1 MASYKN
7 IPNQSMMKNYGVKY
21 SIEFVV
27 IILGITVSFWF
38 NELSISNQDERE
50 RIKVLSSLQLENNEI
65 KFYCDEKKQT
75 WSNDIRL
82 LNEFLSP
89 NNGSLNIDNIL
100 KITTSKNRIETFMVL
115 YRVFDPPL
123 NRYQSIINSGDL
135 KYVKSEKVKEILSR
149 LHNTS
154 LSHIETAVEHEKQLK
169 QSFIPFLTEH
179 HPKVILARS
188 DNRVSV
194 NRYSE
199 TLDEAITNDDRLKA
213 KLVMLKRYLEY
224 KISILRVY
232 MINLED
238 LEAEINLALNN

>member
-1 MASYKN
+1 MV
-7 IPNQSMMKNYGVKY
+7 KNYAIKY

-38 NELSISNQDERE
+38 NALSIENQDEKE
-50 RIKVLSSLQLENNEI
+50 RIKVLSSLQLEINEI

-75 WSNDIRL
+75 WGNDIRL
-82 LNEFLSP
+82 LNEFLTP
-89 NNGSLNIDNIL
+89 TQGELNIDNIL

-115 YRVFDPPL
+115 YRVFNPPL

-169 QSFIPFLTEH
+169 QSFLPFITVN
-179 HPKVILARS
+179 HPEVILAR
-188 DNRVSV
+188 DNNLISV
-194 NRYSE
+194 NQYSE
-199 TLDEAITNDDRLKA
+199 ILSEAIHSDDRLKA
-213 KLVMLKRYLEY
+213 KFVMLKRYLEF
-224 KISILRVY
+224 KLSILQVY

-238 LEAEINLALNN
+238 LESEINLAIDN

>member
-1 MASYKN
+1 MV
-7 IPNQSMMKNYGVKY
+7 KNYAIKY

-38 NELSISNQDERE
+38 NALSIENQDEKE
-50 RIKVLSSLQLENNEI
+50 RIKVLSSLQLEINEI

-75 WSNDIRL
+75 WGNDIRL
-82 LNEFLSP
+82 LNEFLTP
-89 NNGSLNIDNIL
+89 TQGELNIDNIL

-115 YRVFDPPL
+115 YRVFNPPL

-169 QSFIPFLTEH
+169 QSFLPFITVN
-179 HPKVILARS
+179 HPEVILAR
-188 DNRVSV
+188 DNNQISV
-194 NRYSE
+194 DQYSE
-199 TLDEAITNDDRLKA
+199 ILSKAINRDDRLKA
-213 KLVMLKRYLEY
+213 KFVMLKRYLEF
-224 KISILRVY
+224 KISILQVY

-238 LEAEINLALNN
+238 LESEINLAIDN

>member
-1 MASYKN
+1 MV
-7 IPNQSMMKNYGVKY
+7 KNYAIKY

-38 NELSISNQDERE
+38 NALSIENQDEKE
-50 RIKVLSSLQLENNEI
+50 RIKVLSSLQLEINEI

-75 WSNDIRL
+75 WGNDIRL
-82 LNEFLSP
+82 LNEFLIP
-89 NNGSLNIDNIL
+89 TKGELNIDNIL

-115 YRVFDPPL
+115 YRVFNPPL

-169 QSFIPFLTEH
+169 QSFLPFITVN
-179 HPKVILARS
+179 HPEVILAR
-188 DNRVSV
+188 DNNQISV
-194 NRYSE
+194 DQYSGI
-199 TLDEAITNDDRLKA
+199 LSKAINSDDRLKA
-213 KLVMLKRYLEY
+213 KFVMLKRYLEF
-224 KISILRVY
+224 KISILQVY

-238 LEAEINLALNN
+238 LESEINLAIDN

>member
-1 MASYKN
+1 MV
-7 IPNQSMMKNYGVKY
+7 KNYAIKY

-38 NELSISNQDERE
+38 NALSIENQDEKE
-50 RIKVLSSLQLENNEI
+50 RIKVLSSLQLETNEI

-75 WSNDIRL
+75 WGNDIRL
-82 LNEFLSP
+82 LNEFITP
-89 NNGSLNIDNIL
+89 TKDELNIDNIL

-123 NRYQSIINSGDL
+123 NRYQSIINSGYL

-169 QSFIPFLTEH
+169 QSFLPFITLN
-179 HPKVILARS
+179 HPEVILAR
-188 DNRVSV
+188 DNNQISV
-194 NRYSE
+194 NQYSGI
-199 TLDEAITNDDRLKA
+199 LSEAIHSDDRLKA
-213 KLVMLKRYLEY
+213 KFVMLKRYLEF
-224 KISILRVY
+224 KISILQVY

-238 LEAEINLALNN
+238 LESEINLAIDN

>member
-1 MASYKN
+1 ML
-7 IPNQSMMKNYGVKY
+7 KNYAIKY

-27 IILGITVSFWF
+27 IILGITVSFWL
-38 NELSISNQDERE
+38 NQLSITNQNEKE
-50 RIKVLSSLQLENNEI
+50 RIKVLSSLQLEINEI

-75 WSNDIRL
+75 WGNDIRL
-82 LNEFLSP
+82 LDEFLLP
-89 NNGSLNIDNIL
+89 GNDEFNIDNIL

-154 LSHIETAVEHEKQLK
+154 LSHLETAVEHEKQLK
-169 QSFIPFLTEH
+169 QSFLPFITVN
-179 HPKVILARS
+179 HPEVILARNN
-188 DNRVSV
+188 NRISV
-194 NRYSE
+194 DLYSGI
-199 TLDEAITNDDRLKA
+199 LNEAIHSDDRLKA
-213 KLVMLKRYLEY
+213 KFVMLKRYLEF
-224 KISILRVY
+224 KTSILQVY

-238 LEAEINLALNN
+238 LEAEINMALDN

>member
-1 MASYKN
+1 MV
-7 IPNQSMMKNYGVKY
+7 KNYAIKY

-27 IILGITVSFWF
+27 IILGITVSFWI
-38 NELSISNQDERE
+38 NALSIESQDEKE
-50 RIKVLSSLQLENNEI
+50 RIKVLSSLQLEINEI

-75 WSNDIRL
+75 WGNDIRL
-82 LNEFLSP
+82 LNEFLTP
-89 NNGSLNIDNIL
+89 TKGELNIDNIL

-123 NRYQSIINSGDL
+123 NRYQSIINSGYL

-169 QSFIPFLTEH
+169 QSFLPFITVN
-179 HPKVILARS
+179 HPEVILAR
-188 DNRVSV
+188 DNNLISV
-194 NRYSE
+194 NQYSGI
-199 TLDEAITNDDRLKA
+199 LSEAIHSDDRLKA
-213 KLVMLKRYLEY
+213 KFVMLKRYLEF
-224 KISILRVY
+224 KLSILQVY

-238 LEAEINLALNN
+238 LESEINLAIDN

>member
-1 MASYKN
+1 ML
-7 IPNQSMMKNYGVKY
+7 KNYAIKY

-27 IILGITVSFWF
+27 IILGITVSFWL
-38 NELSISNQDERE
+38 NQLSITNQNEKE
-50 RIKVLSSLQLENNEI
+50 RIKVLSSLQLEINEI

-75 WSNDIRL
+75 WGNDIRL
-82 LNEFLSP
+82 LDEFLIP
-89 NNGSLNIDNIL
+89 GNDEFNIDNIL

-154 LSHIETAVEHEKQLK
+154 LSHLETAVEHEKQLK
-169 QSFIPFLTEH
+169 QSFLPFITVN
-179 HPKVILARS
+179 HPEVILARS
-188 DNRVSV
+188 NNRISV
-194 NRYSE
+194 DRYSE
-199 TLDEAITNDDRLKA
+199 ILNEAIHSDDRLKA
-213 KLVMLKRYLEY
+213 KFVMLKRYLEF
-224 KISILRVY
+224 KTSILQVY

-238 LEAEINLALNN
+238 LEAEINLALDN

>member
-1 MASYKN
+1 M
-7 IPNQSMMKNYGVKY
+7 IKNYVIKY

-38 NELSISNQDERE
+38 NALSIENQDEKE
-50 RIKVLSSLQLENNEI
+50 RIKVLSSLQLETNEI

-75 WSNDIRL
+75 WGNDIRL
-82 LNEFLSP
+82 LNEFLTP
-89 NNGSLNIDNIL
+89 TKDELNIDNIL

-123 NRYQSIINSGDL
+123 NRYQSIINSGYL

-169 QSFIPFLTEH
+169 QSFLPFITLN
-179 HPKVILARS
+179 HPEVILAR
-188 DNRVSV
+188 DNNQISV
-194 NRYSE
+194 NQYSGI
-199 TLDEAITNDDRLKA
+199 LSEAIHSDDRLKA
-213 KLVMLKRYLEY
+213 KFVMLKRYLEF
-224 KISILRVY
+224 KISILQVY

-238 LEAEINLALNN
+238 LESEINLAIDN

>member
-1 MASYKN
+1 MV
-7 IPNQSMMKNYGVKY
+7 KNYAIKY

-38 NELSISNQDERE
+38 NALSIENQDEKE
-50 RIKVLSSLQLENNEI
+50 RIKVLSSLQLETNEI

-75 WSNDIRL
+75 WGNDIRL
-82 LNEFLSP
+82 LNEFITP
-89 NNGSLNIDNIL
+89 TKDELNIDNIL

-123 NRYQSIINSGDL
+123 NRYQSIINSGYL

-169 QSFIPFLTEH
+169 QSFLPFITLN
-179 HPKVILARS
+179 HPEVILAR
-188 DNRVSV
+188 DNNQISV
-194 NRYSE
+194 NQYSE
-199 TLDEAITNDDRLKA
+199 ILSEAIHSDDRLKA
-213 KLVMLKRYLEY
+213 KFVMLKRYLEF
-224 KISILRVY
+224 KLSILQVY

-238 LEAEINLALNN
+238 LDSEINLAIDN

>member
-1 MASYKN
+1 ML
-7 IPNQSMMKNYGVKY
+7 KNYAIKY

-27 IILGITVSFWF
+27 IILGITVSFWL
-38 NELSISNQDERE
+38 NELSIANQDEKE
-50 RIKVLSSLQLENNEI
+50 RIKVLSSLQLEINEI

-75 WSNDIRL
+75 WGNDIRL
-82 LNEFLSP
+82 LDEFLIP
-89 NNGSLNIDNIL
+89 VDDEFNIDNIL

-123 NRYQSIINSGDL
+123 NRYQSIINSGYL

-154 LSHIETAVEHEKQLK
+154 LSHLETAVEHEKQLK
-169 QSFIPFLTEH
+169 QSFLPFITVNPPE
-179 HPKVILARS
+179 VILARS
-188 DNRVSV
+188 NNRISV

-199 TLDEAITNDDRLKA
+199 ILNETIHSDDRLKA
-213 KLVMLKRYLEY
+213 KFVMLKRYLEF
-224 KISILRVY
+224 KISILQVY

-238 LEAEINLALNN
+238 LESEINLALDN

>member
-1 MASYKN
+1 ML
-7 IPNQSMMKNYGVKY
+7 KNYAIKY

-27 IILGITVSFWF
+27 IILGITVSFWL
-38 NELSISNQDERE
+38 NQLSITNQNEKE
-50 RIKVLSSLQLENNEI
+50 RIKVLSSLQLEINEI

-75 WSNDIRL
+75 WGNDIRL
-82 LNEFLSP
+82 LDEFLLP
-89 NNGSLNIDNIL
+89 GNDEFNIDNIL

-154 LSHIETAVEHEKQLK
+154 LSHLETAVEHEKQLK
-169 QSFIPFLTEH
+169 QSFLPFITVN
-179 HPKVILARS
+179 HPEVILARNN
-188 DNRVSV
+188 NRISV
-194 NRYSE
+194 DRYSE
-199 TLDEAITNDDRLKA
+199 ILNEAIHSDDRLKA
-213 KLVMLKRYLEY
+213 KFVMLKRYLEF
-224 KISILRVY
+224 KTSILQVY

-238 LEAEINLALNN
+238 LEAEINLALDN